1 MKYFGT
7 DGIRGI
13 PNRALSADL
22 ALMVGKS
29 LALLNKKRVIIG
41 TDTRYSRDLIA
52 SAAIAGALAAGLEV
66 TYIKIASTPA
76 VIYLANKYDS
86 LGVIITASHNPYNY
100 NGIKIVKNGRKLSNV
115 EETLIEDFLDNPNR
129 SFLAVGKLVYNEQLI
144 KEYHSFL
151 LKGLVNTRLSIS
163 IDCAN
168 GAVYKTAP
176 AIFNLVSTRL
186 AVMGDKPNGININAD
201 VGSTNISSLGRFV
214 LENKSD
220 IGFSFD
226 GDGDRVICVDELG
239 NEVSGDILIYI
250 LAVYYKQKG
259 LLKNNCVVLSKMSN
273 IGIIK
278 ALNKE
283 SIDVVLADIGDK
295 NILAKI
301 DEYGLALGGENSGH
315 IITHRL
321 STGDGIL
328 VALELLRVLEETNTL
343 LTDWK
348 KRISLYDELLEN
360 IVVKN
365 KKSVMCDTLQQRM
378 AIIERELGSD
388 GKIIVRPSGTEE
400 CIRVLIMAK
409 TKEKILRY
417 QAEIIDLIRLLD
429 A

>member
-41 TDTRYSRDLIA
+41 TDTRHSRDLIA
-52 SAAIAGALAAGLEV
+52 SAAIAGALSAGLEV

-129 SFLAVGKLVYNEQLI
+129 SYLAVGKLAYNKQLI

-151 LKGLVNTRLSIS
+151 LKGLVNTSLSIS

-186 AVMGDKPNGININAD
+186 AVMGDKPNGVNINAD

-250 LAVYYKQKG
+250 LAIYYKQKG

-283 SIDVVLADIGDK
+283 SIEVVLADIGDK

-321 STGDGIL
+321 FTGDGIL

-348 KRISLYDELLEN
+348 KRISLYDESLEN

-365 KKSVMCDTLQQRM
+365 KKSVMCDILQQRI